1 MVGEPTQ
8 PSPSR
13 FCHHFPAP
21 NATRWPP
28 LPSGALLSLI
38 FQLQPLVLLL
48 RPGSTRPS
56 SLPCRASAVFYNFS
70 VMKLEKQE
78 VLEWDGVAYK
88 KAWAERDK

>member
-1 MVGEPTQ
+1 M
-8 PSPSR
+8 
-13 FCHHFPAP
+13 
-21 NATRWPP
+21 
-28 LPSGALLSLI
+28 
-38 FQLQPLVLLL
+38 LLL